1 MANQFH
7 LADLFETVAVTVPDR
22 LAIISG
28 STRLTYA
35 ELDARSS
42 RLAAGLAAHGVARGD
57 KIGLYLGN
65 GPAYLEGFI
74 AACKLGAVPFN
85 VNYRYRADE
94 LRYLFSNADSACII
108 HGAEFSPVIRAV
120 RNDLPLLKITVAAA
134 DGSGADI
141 AGSIDYASL
150 LDHAPAGPWP
160 RSETDIIL
168 SYTGGT
174 TGMPK
179 GVMWP
184 HRAFLFA
191 CAGGAGYFN
200 PTGPVVI
207 PEDIADRAATGY
219 PLKLFPLA
227 PLMHM
232 AAAWAV
238 WSALL
243 NGLTIIL
250 DEARSFDPVRVLDIA
265 EREGANLIQFV
276 GDAMATP
283 LRDAL
288 RAHPGRWNLAAVMNL
303 GSGGAVFSQ
312 HLKDDLKA
320 LVPSA
325 SITDGMGSSET
336 GISGMAEKS
345 ADGLMRLAA
354 SDNQQ
359 VVTDGRIGAVGETGF
374 IARSGNTP
382 VGYYNDPE
390 KTAETFQMVAGRLW
404 AVSGDAGR
412 LDDDGFI
419 TMFGRGSTCINTG
432 GEKVFPEEVEEAL
445 RAHPAIFDAVVAGQP
460 DSRWGERVIAIV
472 SRRPGQPEPQLAAM
486 QQFLGD
492 RLAGYKLP
500 RALVFV
506 DEVRRSPAGK
516 QDYRWAKDVAA
527 TAGHSTTAGQ
537 SATAGQSTSADPNE
551 A

>member
-1 MANQFH
+1 MASQFH
-7 LADLFETVAVTVPDR
+7 LADLFETVAATVPENIAVICGDQR
-22 LAIISG
+22 LS
-28 STRLTYA
+28 YA
-35 ELDARSS
+35 ELNDRAE
-42 RLAAGLAAHGVARGD
+42 RLASGLAAHGIGRGD
-57 KIGLYLGN
+57 TVGLYVYN
-65 GPAYLEGFI
+65 GPAFLEGFI
-74 AACKLGAVPFN
+74 AACKIGAVPYN

-108 HGAEFSPVIRAV
+108 HGAEFSPIIREVRDGVPTLRLAV
-120 RNDLPLLKITVAAA
+120 AVP
-134 DGSGADI
+134 DGSGEDI
-141 AGSIDYASL
+141 AGSLDYDAL
-150 LDHAPAGPWP
+150 LETPRGGPWE
-160 RSETDIIL
+160 RSENDILL

-184 HRAFLFA
+184 HKAFLFA
-191 CAGGAGYFN
+191 CAGGAGHFN
-200 PTGPVVI
+200 PSGPLTE
-207 PEDIADRAATGY
+207 PADIADRAAKGY

-232 AAAWAV
+232 AAMWAA

-243 NGLTIIL
+243 NGLTI
-250 DEARSFDPVRVLDIA
+250 VLDSGRVFDAERVFDVA

-288 RAHPGRWNLAAVMNL
+288 RANPGRWDLSKVVNF

-312 HLKDDLKA
+312 HLKDDFRA

-345 ADGLMRLAA
+345 ADGVMRLPANE
-354 SDNQQ
+354 NQQ
-359 VVTDGRIGAVGETGF
+359 IVVDDRLGDVGETGF
-374 IARSGNTP
+374 IARSGHTP

-390 KTAETFQMVAGRLW
+390 KTAETFKSIAGRLW

-412 LDDDGFI
+412 LDPDGMI

-445 RAHPAIFDAVVAGQP
+445 RGHPAIFDAVVAGRP
-460 DSRWGERVIAIV
+460 DERWGERVIGIV
-472 SRRPGQPEPQLAAM
+472 SLREGHQAPDLAEVRA
-486 QQFLGD
+486 FLGN
-492 RLAGYKLP
+492 RLAGYKVPKSL
-500 RALVFV
+500 LIV
-506 DEVRRSPAGK
+506 DSIRRSPAGK
-516 QDYRWAKDVAA
+516 QDYRWAREVAA
-527 TAGHSTTAGQ
+527 GA
-537 SATAGQSTSADPNE
+537 
-551 A
+551 